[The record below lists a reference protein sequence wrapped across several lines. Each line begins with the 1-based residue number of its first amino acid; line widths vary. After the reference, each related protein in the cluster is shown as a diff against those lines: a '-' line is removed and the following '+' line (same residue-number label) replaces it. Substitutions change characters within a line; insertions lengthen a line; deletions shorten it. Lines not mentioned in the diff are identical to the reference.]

1 MQFTD
6 HCDYLVIEESR
17 ITTHNYSVIEATNG
31 SYPQQEHNP
40 YTTILSSTTTSIPC
54 QSSEYETVEINIEPE
69 KLRGGVHVPCLKIPF
84 PPPSG

>member
-17 ITTHNYSVIEATNG
+17 ITTHIYSVIEATNG

-40 YTTILSSTTTSIPC
+40 YTTILSSTSTSIPY
-54 QSSEYETVEINIEPE
+54 QSSEYETVQINTEPDI
-69 KLRGGVHVPCLKIPF
+69 LRGGVHVP
-84 PPPSG
+84 